1 MSAALKHCGNLSTV
15 SEASANVVRK
25 IFPGLKS
32 KCGNGKRKFDP
43 SEECVIADQ
52 KRKKKSTSVRIKP
65 RTFPVVLLRKKTMFV
80 PKGHNRQRLNKD
92 GRIQKVAFRRNMSQ
106 DEVTNTILEAFASFE
121 LEGIEL
127 LRCGQ
132 DNLLSVVKDTEMNG
146 DTVFEVAGQGS
157 LYVIASRLKV
167 TVYRLLM
174 NNS

>member
-1 MSAALKHCGNLSTV
+1 
-15 SEASANVVRK
+15 
-25 IFPGLKS
+25 
-32 KCGNGKRKFDP
+32 
-43 SEECVIADQ
+43 
-52 KRKKKSTSVRIKP
+52 
-65 RTFPVVLLRKKTMFV
+65 MFV

-92 GRIQKVAFRRNMSQ
+92 GCIQKVAFRRNMSQ

-157 LYVIASRLKV
+157 LYVIASRPKV
-167 TVYRLLM
+167 IA
-174 NNS
+174 